1 MAPLPPAHASS
12 AASARHRRPRAARRV
27 GLLVVALAA
36 SGLVACSSDDGTE
49 AGTSASTTAAAPPP
63 TTAIGTA
70 DTTVSPVSPV
80 SPVTPETPGTPET
93 TDGIAVTPSTALDDT
108 GETDDA
114 AAIEATRAVFAA
126 VGADDP
132 GCTVAVG
139 RDGEVVYAEAFGAAH
154 LDPTEPMTT
163 ETIVDIGSTSKQF
176 TATAIL
182 LLAEDGL
189 VDLDDPLSTYLSDLP
204 EWADT
209 TTLRQLVHHTAGVPD
224 YIELLVDRG
233 FELTGTSTD
242 ADALAALAEVTE
254 LDFEPG
260 TAWSYSNSNY
270 FLMGQVVL
278 AVTGSTLG
286 EFLADEVFEP
296 LDLAMVMDP
305 VASLPGKATSYEG
318 TGDDRTVADSRWEQ
332 LGDGGIQT
340 TPTELVRWASE
351 YWRPTI
357 GGDRMLAARLD
368 GAEALGDPS
377 DPTAVYGAGIMSS
390 EIPGIGTV
398 LSHSGGWGGFVTF
411 FAVVPDQQVAAAS
424 TCTSPDT
431 LALVDAESDAD
442 LLTPWLAD
450 A

>member
-12 AASARHRRPRAARRV
+12 AASALHRRPRAARRV
-27 GLLVVALAA
+27 GLLVVVLAA
-36 SGLVACSSDDGTE
+36 SGLVACSSDEGPDAATPSTE
-49 AGTSASTTAAAPPP
+49 TGATVAASTTPPASSADTSTTATPDTTTPDTTTAPP
-63 TTAIGTA
+63 TA
-70 DTTVSPVSPV
+70 D
-80 SPVTPETPGTPET
+80 
-93 TDGIAVTPSTALDDT
+93 
-108 GETDDA
+108 ETDDA
-114 AAIEATRAVFAA
+114 AAIEATRAIFAA

-209 TTLRQLVHHTAGVPD
+209 TTVRQLVHHTSGIPD
-224 YIELLVDRG
+224 YIGLLLDRG

-242 ADALAALAEVTE
+242 ADALDALAEVTE

-278 AVTGSTLG
+278 AVTGSTLA
-286 EFLADEVFEP
+286 EFLADAVFEP

-305 VASLPGKATSYEG
+305 VASLQDKATSYDG

-357 GGDRMLAARLD
+357 GGDGMLAARLD

-411 FAVVPDQQVAAAS
+411 FAVVPDQQVAAAG

-442 LLTPWLAD
+442 LLAPWLAD